1 MSTKSPD
8 KMPDKN
14 FSQPS
19 SIQFAIPDWITAYAV
34 NKDKLMDIGDKM
46 EFVLGAARQNILRKT
61 GGPFAAA
68 VFEQESGRLVSLGV
82 NLVTREGLSI
92 LHAEMV
98 AIALAQQKLG
108 VYDLGSA
115 ELPGHELVT
124 STEPCAMC
132 FGALPWSGIKR
143 LITGARD
150 ADARGIGFDEGPKL
164 ARWQSALEERGIE
177 VVTEV
182 KQAEAAKVLR
192 DYAARGGHIYNSRES
207 S

>member
-1 MSTKSPD
+1 MSESLFT
-8 KMPDKN
+8 
-14 FSQPS
+14 QPS
-19 SIQFAIPDWITAYAV
+19 SVQFTLPDWLANWVAAYISSRGQLVTAE
-34 NKDKLMDIGDKM
+34 DKM
-46 EFVLGAARQNILRKT
+46 ALVLDAARQNILHKT

-68 VFEQESGRLVSLGV
+68 IFEQESGRLVSVGV

-108 VYDLGSA
+108 VYDLGHLQ
-115 ELPGHELVT
+115 LPAHELVT

-143 LITGARD
+143 LVTGAGD

-164 ARWQSALEERGIE
+164 TQWQSALEERGIQ
-177 VVTEV
+177 VLTEV
-182 KQAEAAKVLR
+182 KRPEAAQVLK
-192 DYAARGGHIYNSRES
+192 DYVAQGGHIYNSREDG
-207 S
+207 